1 MESEQ
6 DNMFF
11 SNTVISISMNLQSYL
26 LFKFLS
32 YCYANKVSLTLDQAP
47 SFQ

>member
-6 DNMFF
+6 DNMLF

-32 YCYANKVSLTLDQAP
+32 YYYANKISLTLDQAP
-47 SFQ
+47 SLQ